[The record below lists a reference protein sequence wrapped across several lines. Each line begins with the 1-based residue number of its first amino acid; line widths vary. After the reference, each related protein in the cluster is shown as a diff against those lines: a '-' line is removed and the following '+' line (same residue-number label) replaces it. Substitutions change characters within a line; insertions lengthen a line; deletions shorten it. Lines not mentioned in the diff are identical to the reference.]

1 MFCGNF
7 FLISFDRFNRHLQ
20 LKRHSHQKEKTAAAA
35 ATSRNHHSQM
45 KNERERSID
54 PSINPHDST
63 ITTA

>member
-1 MFCGNF
+1 VPGAFPTF
-7 FLISFDRFNRHLQ
+7 SHFQ
-20 LKRHSHQKEKTAAAA
+20 LLVRGSKATI
-35 ATSRNHHSQM
+35 ATSRNHHSQIM